1 MLNVELTYTNFLIQH
16 STLYFCGLWSAV
28 GGQIMHPCNIEF
40 NLSIHLN
47 RRSATHQNYSTDPGV
62 EKAILVGVIHDT
74 VTGAEAEEHLE
85 ELAMLADTAGARVV
99 GRFLQRKV
107 RVDPATVIGIGKV
120 REISQACEFLGASL
134 VIFDDELN
142 PAQVK
147 NLESEF
153 KVKVLDR
160 SGLILDI
167 FASRARTREAQT
179 QVELAQ
185 LEYLYPRLTRQWTH
199 LSRQVGGI
207 GTRGPGETQLEA
219 DRRLIRKRIS
229 VLRGELKRI
238 DRQRV
243 TRREGRRSFRQVAL
257 IGYTNAGKSSLLN
270 ALTQSDVFVENRL
283 FATLDATVRSLP
295 LKSFPKVLI
304 SDTVGFIRKL
314 PHHLIASFKSTLEE
328 TVEADLL
335 IHIIDITNPSYDE
348 HIRTTHELLEYLKLS
363 DTSRLMVF
371 NKVDIVED
379 RTCFDRIKMQYPDSL
394 FVSAQT
400 GLGLSLLLDA
410 IELKL
415 RIDSVEQEVRV
426 RIDGKAL
433 SFIHHWSEVVKTVYE
448 DDTVLVTYRSSP
460 DGHARIIRFLEN
472 LNETS
477 YSDRR

>member
-1 MLNVELTYTNFLIQH
+1 VSWFLFLNSFKPGVT
-16 STLYFCGLWSAV
+16 
-28 GGQIMHPCNIEF
+28 
-40 NLSIHLN
+40 
-47 RRSATHQNYSTDPGV
+47 THQNYNTDPEV
-62 EKAILVGVIHDT
+62 EKAILVGVIHGT
-74 VTGAEAEEHLE
+74 MTAMEAEEHLE

-99 GRFLQRKV
+99 ERFLQQRH
-107 RVDPATVIGIGKV
+107 RIDPATVIGIGKV
-120 REISQACEFLGASL
+120 REISQACEFLDASL
-134 VIFDDELN
+134 VIFDDELS

-167 FASRARTREAQT
+167 FARRARTREAQT

-207 GTRGPGETQLEA
+207 GTRGPGETQLEV

-229 VLRGELKRI
+229 VLRGELRRI

-328 TVEADLL
+328 TMKADLL
-335 IHIIDITNPSYDE
+335 IHVIDITNHSYDD
-348 HIRTTHELLEYLKLS
+348 HIRTTHELLETLKLS
-363 DTSRLMVF
+363 DTNRLMVF
-371 NKVDIVED
+371 NKVDIIQD
-379 RTCFDRIKMQYPDSL
+379 RTCFDRIKMRYPDAL
-394 FVSAQT
+394 LVSAKT
-400 GLGLSLLLDA
+400 GVGLSLLLNVIDM
-410 IELKL
+410 KL
-415 RIDSVEQEVRV
+415 RFDTVEQEVRV
-426 RIDGKAL
+426 PIDGKAL
-433 SFIHHWSEVVKTVYE
+433 DFIHHWSEVVKTVY
-448 DDTVLVTYRSSP
+448 DNDTVLVKYRSSR
-460 DGHARIIRFLEN
+460 DGHARIVSFLEN
-472 LNETS
+472 LNETA